1 MERTASS
8 SSTRRIVVWPP
19 GRLSHSLPRTSFI
32 MKLIKRL
39 VFRLGQRELRSDLEE
54 IALLCALPLGGNQ
67 AGPNRE
73 SNQTRHIVDIQA
85 GHELKTVG
93 FDCLNTDVEQ
103 AGDFLCVFSFGNELQ
118 DLALARRE
126 LFQRTFFFSRTLKI
140 ALHDR
145 PRDRRTKISLAL
157 GNRVD
162 GQLQLLGGRLFEHV
176 AGGAG

>member
-8 SSTRRIVVWPP
+8 SSTRRIVVLSPS
-19 GRLSHSLPRTSFI
+19 RLSHSLPRTSFI

-54 IALLCALPLGGNQ
+54 IALLCALPFGGNQ
-67 AGPNRE
+67 AGTNRE
-73 SNQTRHIVDIQA
+73 SNQARHVMNVQPR
-85 GHELKTVG
+85 HELEAMRFHGLDADPKRMT
-93 FDCLNTDVEQ
+93 N
-103 AGDFLCVFSFGNELQ
+103 FLRVFSFGDELQ

-126 LFQRTFFFSRTLKI
+126 LFQRAFFSRRVLKI

-162 GQLQLLGGRLFEHV
+162 G
-176 AGGAG
+176 